1 MIHDSLEQ
9 DLGVLAACIPAINPL
24 FRSKRS
30 ATRSAG
36 QLEDQRPLHRHLNKS
51 TPSSSLA
58 RTAHTPAGTYQ
69 VEIGPGSLIQTE
81 EVGLESLDRKG
92 GNVEIGLV
100 KTVDISHE
108 RNPDSVP
115 GQWSAL
121 SHPQDDGTNF
131 DQAKVLHAV

>member
-1 MIHDSLEQ
+1 MYDSLEQ
-9 DLGVLAACIPAINPL
+9 DLGIIAACIPAINPI

-30 ATRSAG
+30 AKNSAG
-36 QLEDQRPLHRHLNKS
+36 QLEDQRPLHSPLNKS

-58 RTAHTPAGTYQ
+58 PTAHNSARTYQ
-69 VEIGPGSLIQTE
+69 VKIGPGSLTQTE
-81 EVGLESLDRKG
+81 DVGLETMDRKG

-115 GQWSAL
+115 GIWSAV
-121 SHPQDDGTNF
+121 SHPQDDRTNF
-131 DQAKVLHAV
+131 SQA

>member
-9 DLGVLAACIPAINPL
+9 GIGIIAACIPTLKPL
-24 FRSKRS
+24 FHSKRS
-30 ATRSAG
+30 AKKSAG
-36 QLEDQRPLHRHLNKS
+36 QLEDQRPLHSHLNKS
-51 TPSSSLA
+51 TPSSFLA
-58 RTAHTPAGTYQ
+58 RNAHKSAGTYQ

-81 EVGLESLDRKG
+81 EVGLESLDGKG

-115 GQWSAL
+115 GLWSAL
-121 SHPQDDGTNF
+121 SHPQDDRTNF
-131 DQAKVLHAV
+131 SQA